1 MYSKVVQY
9 TIDEFISHLIPN
21 NVAMLRNLGKED
33 RGIQYEYTI
42 TVEKVYQDE
51 KYTSVIL
58 HFSSYTGGANGT
70 YSRLGIVLDTQTG
83 KRIYIEDIFSAKKLV
98 YRLSPVWQKSIQ
110 KYIYTKKGVGLTH
123 DEKTWI
129 KDGTTDIQN
138 YQWFS
143 LTDKELIIY
152 GQQYQHAAYFYGTF
166 DLKYPLALLR
176 KVKK

>member
-1 MYSKVVQY
+1 
-9 TIDEFISHLIPN
+9 
-21 NVAMLRNLGKED
+21 
-33 RGIQYEYTI
+33 
-42 TVEKVYQDE
+42 
-51 KYTSVIL
+51 
-58 HFSSYTGGANGT
+58 
-70 YSRLGIVLDTQTG
+70 
-83 KRIYIEDIFSAKKLV
+83 
-98 YRLSPVWQKSIQ
+98 
-110 KYIYTKKGVGLTH
+110 VGLTH

-166 DLKYPLALLR
+166 DFKYPLALLR